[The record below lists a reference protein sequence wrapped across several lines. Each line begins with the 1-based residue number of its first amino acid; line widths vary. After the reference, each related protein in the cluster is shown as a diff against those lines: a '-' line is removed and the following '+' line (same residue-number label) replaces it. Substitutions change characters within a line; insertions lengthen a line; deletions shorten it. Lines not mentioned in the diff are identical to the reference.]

1 MKYLVYLG
9 CLMTTVAKFF
19 FVLKWSQACFDGNPL
34 PVTVKSGLQDMVPSL
49 DQMGLDLLSQ
59 MLRYEPQHRITARAA
74 VQHPYFNDIAQL
86 FAQRILVA

>member
-1 MKYLVYLG
+1 MLRTLDPSLSYLV
-9 CLMTTVAKFF
+9 
-19 FVLKWSQACFDGNPL
+19 
-34 PVTVKSGLQDMVPSL
+34 LQDMVPSL

-59 MLRYEPQHRITARAA
+59 MLRYEPHHRITARAA

>member
-1 MKYLVYLG
+1 MNTVAG
-9 CLMTTVAKFF
+9 CLL
-19 FVLKWSQACFDGNPL
+19 VLTYLHDCFNGDHW
-34 PVTVKSGLQDMVPSL
+34 PVTVKSCLQDMVPSL